1 MGMTYST
8 AILNPRWLS
17 ADAVGSAG
25 LGMLIP
31 TRKRRAEVF
40 NSPTK
45 VILCLSNGSI
55 YAIADAL
62 SIRSMT
68 VKVARKVVN
77 QLWMT

>member
-1 MGMTYST
+1 MERG
-8 AILNPRWLS
+8 
-17 ADAVGSAG
+17 
-25 LGMLIP
+25 
-31 TRKRRAEVF
+31 AEAF

-55 YAIADAL
+55 YPIADAL
-62 SIRSMT
+62 SIRSLM